1 MEGSARAFVMGLH
14 GSIKCL
20 KLLEVFLKSF
30 ITVLEGMSGFGIWGF
45 RPEGLA
51 LGCRLSGL
59 RV

>member
-1 MEGSARAFVMGLH
+1 MGLH